1 MASVNPVLVLN
12 TECENEYLETVDIS
26 SDDIPDMLNGEKGY
40 HIYHVRMLTELM
52 LRELNN
58 ITDIYKLT
66 DDDIRCMSIASSLH
80 DIGKRKIPQS
90 ILNFPGKLSP
100 VEYDIVKKHSV
111 LGSEMIEELSS
122 VSDIDPKIVEHAK
135 EIAKYHHERIDG
147 TGYPEGLKGEDIPIC
162 ARVVAIA
169 DSFDALTSARSYKD
183 AFSQDVAIEMI
194 SNGMSG
200 VFDEF
205 LVECL
210 LNVVN
215 NNELIEIRDQISGNN
230 RVVVDPNT
238 LTTKRILL
246 TGNTGYVT
254 EKFISDAFENNN
266 ILIAGPTHLKSKGKI
281 KVYNGMRI
289 PYEKIFET
297 YDFDVVIFFARELT
311 YCSQTE
317 PDTEKLR
324 EILSLTAKYQKDAK
338 VIYFSSLDGAYSNKK
353 DKSVI
358 TLSKENLCEFYTK
371 HYGIDIKIVRIPH
384 MYSGT
389 LEGDFLND
397 IFTQMETGTVSLR
410 ENEGSGAFFIS
421 MHDVSLLVSRFLE
434 NWQEGTGTLNV
445 SDEFNITFGDIMNRV
460 CEYKPGLKVN
470 FSGEDEGN
478 LLDIKNIALRN
489 EYGWFSK
496 ISIIDDID
504 EEYKNY
510 LAQKNVKAEDFWSKF
525 RKWMGEHTPV
535 VKAIEIAVMF
545 IITELL
551 NIVTGSSVMFS
562 VVDFRMAFI
571 VIVAI
576 VHGLYSGLL
585 AAGLSSCAWFV
596 AKIISGTS
604 WLTIFYEP
612 TNWFAFVYYF
622 LVGAVSGYVRLTKD
636 DKIKYGDEQV
646 SLLEEKLEFTRE
658 LYQDTFNE
666 KRDLK
671 KQIIGSKDSFGKIF
685 DVTRNLDTVEQHKLY
700 LKIMDTFEDTLE
712 NKSLSVYSVNEN
724 SAFGRLEVSSRD
736 IMSNVSRSISLDTYG
751 PLIDKIKKDQIWKN
765 TDFLPNLPM
774 YAAGVW
780 RREQLVLLIFIWH
793 VKPEQNS
800 LYYVNLFKILCD
812 LAEISLLRAHD
823 YNQSIYENQY
833 IKGTHILCKE
843 EFERIYANF
852 RDMAERKVFAY
863 EFMEI
868 DVNGYSYEEIDK
880 MITGKIRAND
890 IVGEIDKGKLG
901 VLLSQA
907 TKNDLKYIL
916 PRFENLDITV
926 SIR

>member
-12 TECENEYLETVDIS
+12 TEMEKGFLEIVNIS
-26 SDDIPDMLNGEKGY
+26 SDNIPDVLNGESGF
-40 HIYHVRMLTELM
+40 HIYHVRMLTELI
-52 LRELNN
+52 LHELNKV
-58 ITDIYKLT
+58 TDKYLLS
-66 DDDIRCMSIASSLH
+66 DEDIKYMSIASSLH
-80 DIGKRKIPQS
+80 DIGKSRIPQS
-90 ILNFPGKLSP
+90 ILDFPGKLSP
-100 VEYDIVKKHSV
+100 VEYDIVKKHTTF
-111 LGSEMIEELSS
+111 GYEIIEEMS
-122 VSDIDPKIVEHAK
+122 SDIDERILKHAK
-135 EIAKYHHERIDG
+135 DIAKYHHERIDG
-147 TGYPEGLKGEDIPIC
+147 TGYPKGLKGEDIPIS

-169 DSFDALTSARSYKD
+169 DSFDALTSNRSYKD

-200 VFDEF
+200 VFDDV

-210 LNVVN
+210 LKVVDN
-215 NNELIEIRDQISGNN
+215 NDLLEIRNQISDNK

-254 EKFISDAFENNN
+254 EKFIEDAFENNN
-266 ILIAGPTHLKSKGKI
+266 ILIAGPTHINSNGKI
-281 KVYNGMRI
+281 KVYNGVKI

-311 YCSQTE
+311 YRSLAE

-324 EILSLTAKYQKDAK
+324 EILSLTSKYQKDAK

-384 MYSGT
+384 FYSGT
-389 LEGDFLND
+389 LDGDFLNN
-397 IFTQMETGTVSLR
+397 IFTQMETGTVSLK
-410 ENEGSGAFFIS
+410 EVEGARAYFIS
-421 MHDVSLLVSRFLE
+421 MQDISLLVSRFLE
-434 NWQEGTGTLNV
+434 NWQEGVGTLNV
-445 SDEFNITFGDIMNRV
+445 SDEFNITFGDIINRLLV
-460 CEYKPGLKVN
+460 YKPGLKVRYT
-470 FSGEDEGN
+470 GEDEGN
-478 LLDIKNIALRN
+478 LLDIQNTALRN

-496 ISIIDDID
+496 ISIIEDLE
-504 EEYKNY
+504 EEYENY
-510 LAQKNVKAEDFWSKF
+510 LAQKNLKATDFWSKAK
-525 RKWMGEHTPV
+525 KWMKEHTPA
-535 VKAIEIAVMF
+535 VKAAEIAIMF
-545 IITELL
+545 VVTELL
-551 NIVTGSSVMFS
+551 NIITGSSVMFS
-562 VVDFRMAFI
+562 IVDFRMAFI

-576 VHGLYSGLL
+576 VHGLNSGLI
-585 AAGLSSCAWFV
+585 AAGLSSVAWFV
-596 AKIISGTS
+596 AKVVSGTG

-622 LVGAVSGYVRLTKD
+622 LVGALSGYVRLTKD
-636 DKIKYGDEQV
+636 DKIKFGDEQID
-646 SLLEEKLEFTRE
+646 LLEEKLEFTRE

-685 DVTRNLDTVEQHKLY
+685 DVTKNLDTVEPHKLY

-712 NKSLSVYSVNEN
+712 NKTLSVYSVNDK
-724 SAFGRLEVSSRD
+724 SAFGRLEVASRD
-736 IMSNVSRSISLDTYG
+736 ILNEVSRSISLDTYQ
-751 PLIDKIKKDQIWKN
+751 PILDKIKKDEIWKN
-765 TDFLPNLPM
+765 TEFSPNLPM

-780 RREQLVLLIFIWH
+780 RREKLELLIFIWH

-812 LAEISLLRAHD
+812 LAEISLLRAYD
-823 YNQSIYENQY
+823 YNQQLYESQY
-833 IKGTHILCKE
+833 LQGTRILRKKE
-843 EFERIYANF
+843 FDRIYANF
-852 RDMAERKVFAY
+852 KDMTERKVFTY

-868 DVNGYSYEEIDK
+868 DIKGYSFAEVDE
-880 MITGKIRAND
+880 MLAGKIRAND
-890 IVGEIDKGKLG
+890 ILGEGDDGKLLL
-901 VLLSQA
+901 LLSQA

-916 PRFENLDITV
+916 PRFENLDLEV

>member
-1 MASVNPVLVLN
+1 MASINSVLVLN
-12 TECENEYLETVDIS
+12 TDADNNYLEIVDIP
-26 SDDIPDMLNGEKGY
+26 SDNIPDILNGESGF
-40 HIYHVRMLTELM
+40 HIYHVRMLTELI

-58 ITDIYKLT
+58 ITDKYSLS
-66 DDDIRCMSIASSLH
+66 DDDIMCMSIASSLH
-80 DIGKRKIPQS
+80 DIGKSKIPQS

-100 VEYDIVKKHSV
+100 VEYDIVKKHTV
-111 LGSEMIEELSS
+111 LGYEMIDELSGE
-122 VSDIDPKIVEHAK
+122 IEKRIIKHAK
-135 EIAKYHHERIDG
+135 DIAKYHHERIDA
-147 TGYPEGLKGEDIPIC
+147 TGYPEGLKGEDIPIS

-169 DSFDALTSARSYKD
+169 DSFDALTSNRSYKD

-200 VFDEF
+200 VFDDF

-215 NNELIEIRDQISGNN
+215 NNDLLEIREQLSNAN

-238 LTTKRILL
+238 LSTKRILL
-246 TGNTGYVT
+246 VGNTGYVT
-254 EKFISDAFENNN
+254 KKFIEDAFENNN

-281 KVYNGMRI
+281 KVYNGIRI
-289 PYEKIFET
+289 PYERIFET

-311 YCSQTE
+311 YRSTTE
-317 PDTEKLR
+317 PDTENLR
-324 EILSLTAKYQKDAK
+324 EILGLTAKYQKDAK

-353 DKSVI
+353 DISVI

-384 MYSGT
+384 LYSGI
-389 LEGDFLND
+389 LEGDFLNN
-397 IFTQMETGTVSLR
+397 IFNNMETGTVTLK
-410 ENEGSGAFFIS
+410 ELEGSKAFFIS

-434 NWQEGTGTLNV
+434 NWQEGVGTLNV
-445 SDEFNITFGDIMNRV
+445 SDEFNITFGDIMR
-460 CEYKPGLKVN
+460 KISSFKLDIKVN
-470 FSGEDEGN
+470 YTGEVEEN
-478 LLDIKNIALRN
+478 LLDIKNTALRN
-489 EYGWFSK
+489 EYGWFSR
-496 ISIIDDID
+496 ISILEDLQ
-504 EEYKNY
+504 EEYDNFIIDKN
-510 LAQKNVKAEDFWSKF
+510 LKTTDFWSKAK
-525 RKWMGEHTPV
+525 KWIKEHTPI
-535 VKAIEIAVMF
+535 VKAIEIALMF

-551 NIVTGSSVMFS
+551 NIATGSSVMFS

-571 VIVAI
+571 VIVAV

-585 AAGLSSCAWFV
+585 AAGLSSIAWFI

-636 DKIKYGDEQV
+636 DKIKFSDEQIN
-646 SLLEEKLEFTRE
+646 LLEEKLEFTRE

-685 DVTRNLDTVEQHKLY
+685 DVTRNLDTVEPHKLY
-700 LKIMDTFEDTLE
+700 LKIMETFENTLE
-712 NKSLSVYSVNEN
+712 NKSLSVYSVNDR
-724 SAFGRLEVSSRD
+724 SAFGRLEVSSRE
-736 IMSNVSRSISLDTYG
+736 ILNEVSRSISLDTYK
-751 PLIDKIKKDQIWKN
+751 PVLDKIKKDEIWKN
-765 TDFLPNLPM
+765 TNFLPNMPM

-780 RREQLVLLIFIWH
+780 RRDKLELLIFVWH
-793 VKPEQNS
+793 TKPEQNS

-812 LAEISLLRAHD
+812 LVEISLLRAYD
-823 YNQSIYENQY
+823 YNQHLYDSQY
-833 IKGTHILCKE
+833 IKDTHILCKD
-843 EFERIYANF
+843 EFDKVYENF
-852 RDMAERKVFAY
+852 KNMAERKVFAY

-868 DVNGYSYEEIDK
+868 DTNGHSYTEIDT
-880 MITGKIRAND
+880 MLRGKIRAND
-890 IVGEIDKGKLG
+890 ILGETDNGKLG
-901 VLLSQA
+901 ILLSQA

-916 PRFENLDITV
+916 PRFEELDITV
-926 SIR
+926 EIK

>member
-1 MASVNPVLVLN
+1 MASVNPVLVFN
-12 TECENEYLETVDIS
+12 AETENQYLETVDIS
-26 SDDIPDMLNGEKGY
+26 SNDIPDVLNGEKGH
-40 HIYHVRMLTELM
+40 HIYHVRMLTELI
-52 LRELNN
+52 LRELANV
-58 ITDIYKLT
+58 TDKYMLS

-80 DIGKRKIPQS
+80 DIGKSKIPQS
-90 ILNFPGKLSP
+90 ILDFPGKLSP
-100 VEYDIVKKHSV
+100 VEYDIVKKHSA
-111 LGSEMIEELSS
+111 LGSEMIEEISS
-122 VSDIDPKIVEHAK
+122 VSDIDPRIIHYAK
-135 EIAKYHHERIDG
+135 DIAKYHHERIDG

-162 ARVVAIA
+162 ARVVSIA

-200 VFDEF
+200 AFDKF

-215 NNELIEIRDQISGNN
+215 NNELVEIRNQLSGNN
-230 RVVVDPNT
+230 RVVIDPNT

-246 TGNTGYVT
+246 AGNTGYIT

-281 KVYNGMRI
+281 KTYNGVQI

-297 YDFDVVIFFARELT
+297 YDFDVVIFFAREIT
-311 YCSQTE
+311 YCSQSD

-324 EILSLTAKYQKDAK
+324 EILSLTAKYQKEAK

-389 LEGDFLND
+389 LKGDFLND
-397 IFTQMETGTVSLR
+397 IFTQMETGTVTLR
-410 ENEGSGAFFIS
+410 ESEGSGAFFIS
-421 MHDVSLLVSRFLE
+421 MQDAALLVSRFLE
-434 NWQEGTGTLNV
+434 DWQEGTGTLNV
-445 SDEFNITFGDIMNRV
+445 SDEFDITFGDIMNRIGV
-460 CEYKPGLKVN
+460 YKPGLKVT

-496 ISIIDDID
+496 ISIIDDLD
-504 EEYKNY
+504 EEYENYIAGKN
-510 LAQKNVKAEDFWSKF
+510 QKKADFWSSFK
-525 RKWMGEHTPV
+525 KWMGEHTPV
-535 VKAIEIAVMF
+535 IKAIEIAIMF

-576 VHGLYSGLL
+576 VHGLYSGLV
-585 AAGLSSCAWFV
+585 AAGLSSVAWFV
-596 AKIISGTS
+596 AKVISGTS

-622 LVGAVSGYVRLTKD
+622 LVGAISGYVRLTKD
-636 DKIKYGDEQV
+636 DKIKHGNEQV
-646 SLLEEKLEFTRE
+646 NLLEEKLEFTRE

-685 DVTRNLDTVEQHKLY
+685 DVTKNLDTVEPHKLY

-736 IMSNVSRSISLDTYG
+736 IISEVSRSISLDTYG
-751 PLIDKIKKDQIWKN
+751 PVIDKIKKDQIWKN
-765 TDFLPNLPM
+765 TEFIPNLPM

-780 RREQLVLLIFIWH
+780 RREKLVLLIFIWH

-823 YNQSIYENQY
+823 YNQNLYESQY
-833 IKGTHILCKE
+833 IKGTHILNKE
-843 EFERIYANF
+843 EFEKIHVNF
-852 RDMAERKVFAY
+852 KNMAERKVFAY

-868 DVNGYSYEEIDK
+868 DVNGYSYAEVDK
-880 MITGKIRAND
+880 MLTGKIRAND
-890 IVGEIDKGKLG
+890 IMGEISTGKLG

-916 PRFENLDITV
+916 PRFEGLDITV
-926 SIR
+926 SIK